1 MTHELPRTA
10 AEFAKWAESVEF
22 LPDAPIP
29 GDLPPS
35 SPEDR
40 PVDGIPVKRSVKWS
54 VDTDERLKAT
64 AKAKGVT
71 QSELIRQYIEMGLA
85 AEHSG
90 MVVDLADA
98 LRLLATVAHRP
109 AA

>member
-1 MTHELPRTA
+1 MTNELPRTA
-10 AEFAKWAESVEF
+10 ADFAKWAESVEF
-22 LPDAPIP
+22 HPDAPIP
-29 GDLPPS
+29 ADLPPHT
-35 SPEDR
+35 PADK
-40 PVDGIPVKRSVKWS
+40 PADGIPVKRSVKWS
-54 VDTDERLKAT
+54 VETDERLKAT
-64 AKAKGVT
+64 ARAKGIT